1 MIKFNNPIEFEF
13 KFIIYIEKKKYKKDN
28 YYYRL
33 TV

>member
-13 KFIIYIEKKKYKKDN
+13 KFIIYIGKKIYKKDN